1 MRNDESLTHAIDTAT
16 ETSTTST
23 AGTAGAATRAPD
35 AGRAT
40 RRTERLRRIGRRRL
54 AAGAAVLAVG
64 LVAGTGFT
72 LQSALASQDRI
83 AQTAALT
90 EATGLRHDQLGAY
103 ASIAEAKTRAQ
114 AEDTLTLASD
124 TLAQVETKVDA
135 GALAASVASLGDY
148 KTLPI
153 DTVVE
158 LTQQTRAETAKAM
171 EAAEAHDR
179 AEAERAAAQAR
190 ANTPDGARAT
200 ARDLAASNYG
210 WGDDQFQCLDQLWTK
225 ESGWNYLAVNSSSGA
240 TGIPQALP
248 GDKMATA
255 GSDWATN
262 AATQVAW
269 GLGYIAS
276 AYGTPCSA
284 WGHSQSV
291 NWY

>member
-1 MRNDESLTHAIDTAT
+1 MRNESLPHAIETTPD
-16 ETSTTST
+16 TSTTT
-23 AGTAGAATRAPD
+23 ETPD
-35 AGRAT
+35 AARPT
-40 RRTERLRRIGRRRL
+40 RRAERLRRIGRRRL

-72 LQSALASQDRI
+72 LQSALASQDRV

-90 EATGLRHDQLGAY
+90 EATGLRHDQLGVY
-103 ASIAEAKTRAQ
+103 ASIAEAKTRAEAQ
-114 AEDTLTLASD
+114 DTLTLASD

-158 LTQQTRAETAKAM
+158 LTEQTRAETAKAM

-248 GDKMATA
+248 GDKMATVGA
-255 GSDWATN
+255 DWASN
-262 AATQVAW
+262 AATQVTW
-269 GLGYIAS
+269 GLAYIAG

>member
-1 MRNDESLTHAIDTAT
+1 M
-16 ETSTTST
+16 
-23 AGTAGAATRAPD
+23 
-35 AGRAT
+35 
-40 RRTERLRRIGRRRL
+40 RRIGRRRL

-64 LVAGTGFT
+64 VVAGTGFT

>member
-54 AAGAAVLAVG
+54 AAGADVLAVG
-64 LVAGTGFT
+64 DVAGTGFT

>member
-1 MRNDESLTHAIDTAT
+1 MRNESLTHAIETAT
-16 ETSTTST
+16 ETTITST
-23 AGTAGAATRAPD
+23 AGTGNTAGTARP
-35 AGRAT
+35 T
-40 RRTERLRRIGRRRL
+40 RRAERLRRIGRRRL
-54 AAGAAVLAVG
+54 VAGAAVLAVG

-72 LQSALASQDRI
+72 LQSALASQERI
-83 AQTAALT
+83 AQTTALT
-90 EATGLRHDQLGAY
+90 EATGLRHDQLGVY
-103 ASIAEAKTRAQ
+103 AGIAEAKTRAQ

-124 TLAQVETKVDA
+124 TLAEVETKVDA
-135 GALAASVASLGDY
+135 DALAASVASLGDY
-148 KTLPI
+148 KTLPLE
-153 DTVVE
+153 TVVE
-158 LTQQTRAETAKAM
+158 LTEKTRTETARAM

-200 ARDLAASNYG
+200 ARDLAASSYG
-210 WGDDQFQCLDQLWTK
+210 WGEDQFQCLDQLWTK
-225 ESGWNYLAVNSSSGA
+225 ESGWNYLAMNASSGA

-284 WGHSQSV
+284 WSHSQSV

>member
-1 MRNDESLTHAIDTAT
+1 MRNESLTHAIETAT
-16 ETSTTST
+16 ESTTTSTTGTGTT
-23 AGTAGAATRAPD
+23 AGTART
-35 AGRAT
+35 T
-40 RRTERLRRIGRRRL
+40 RRAERLRRIGRRRL
-54 AAGAAVLAVG
+54 VAGAAVLAVG

-72 LQSALASQDRI
+72 LQSALASQERI
-83 AQTAALT
+83 AQTTALT
-90 EATGLRHDQLGAY
+90 EATGLRHDQLGVY
-103 ASIAEAKTRAQ
+103 AGIAEAKTRAQ

-124 TLAQVETKVDA
+124 TLAEVETKVDA
-135 GALAASVASLGDY
+135 DALAASVASLGDY

-153 DTVVE
+153 ETVVE
-158 LTQQTRAETAKAM
+158 LTEKTRTETARAM

-200 ARDLAASNYG
+200 ARDLAASSYG
-210 WGDDQFQCLDQLWTK
+210 WGEDQFQCLDQLWTK
-225 ESGWNYLAVNSSSGA
+225 ESGWNYLAMNASSGA

-284 WGHSQSV
+284 WSHSQSV